1 VIAGAAR
8 GGRFAEQ
15 LPEPGRLWIRYT
27 PLAWPAPPALWTQIA
42 AAGLGG
48 AGSDPELDPSPDAAS
63 LDDVLY
69 LPPVPER
76 SRAARD
82 ALARECA
89 AAGVPVVA
97 QLLPG
102 EAPVPRAVSAYDLL
116 GALLERRLEAL
127 DLLPPGAAAIWP
139 LVAGA
144 TDDPE
149 LGRLGCARLAA
160 AGVSHLVPLV
170 LDLAPPVRRLLAER
184 LREVGGNALGL
195 FHAAPPGE
203 RPLARRAHA
212 AGMRVFVPRPP
223 LGAPPAAPR
232 NRSAAEALGLAG
244 ELRLR
249 LGQAGRGHALWRA
262 AREADRT
269 RYDLG
274 ALGRDDHL
282 KLLPWLPAEGREIVA
297 ETVRDGS
304 SRRVEELYAQY
315 VAPERGRDE

>member
-15 LPEPGRLWIRYT
+15 PPEPGRLWIRYT
-27 PLAWPAPPALWTQIA
+27 PLAWPAPPMLWTQIA

-48 AGSDPELDPSPDAAS
+48 TESDPELDLDPEAS
-63 LDDVLY
+63 RLDDVLY

-76 SRAARD
+76 SRAARA

-89 AAGVPVVA
+89 AAGVPVVV
-97 QLLPG
+97 QLFPG
-102 EAPVPRAVSAYDLL
+102 EAPVPCAVSVYDLL
-116 GALLERRLEAL
+116 AALLERRLEAL

-144 TDDPE
+144 TDDSE

-160 AGVSHLVPLV
+160 AGVRHLVPLA

-184 LREVGGNALGL
+184 LREVGGNALAL
-195 FHAAPPGE
+195 FHAAPPAE

-212 AGMRVFVPRPP
+212 AGMRVFLPRPP
-223 LGAPPAAPR
+223 LAASLAPAR

-282 KLLPWLPAEGREIVA
+282 KLLPWLTAEGREIVA
-297 ETVRDGS
+297 ETLRDGS